1 MKILIVSQGPDGGGI
16 HKSLTTLLARLAD
29 MENVEA
35 DVLLWRKPP
44 SIPEEIVYT
53 RNITSLEGLH
63 GVKSFANCSSAG
75 DFLRYGLFRAL
86 RPAGMETLCFHKPS
100 KSYDIAIAYSQMGYS
115 PHYVIDKVEAAKK
128 ILFFHHGSYDY
139 SGYRRRLDA
148 AYFKRFD
155 RIATMSRANA
165 EMLSTHFPGISNK
178 ISIVGN
184 FINVDNILKLGQ
196 EKIAENASDTPVLT
210 TVARLS
216 PEKGIAKAL
225 DAALILKKKGY
236 HFRWTFIGDGPS
248 RNDCEAFISANG
260 LDNECRIAGF
270 KANPYAYIAAS
281 DIYVQPSEVESYSLT
296 IREAAL
302 FRKTIVA
309 TSIPAIEEAR
319 DEINGL
325 ITTAP
330 TPESLADTLAGL
342 LDNIEDVREGRYSAS
357 YSSEPNIKSERQ
369 VKDLL
374 GI

>member
-16 HKSLTTLLARLAD
+16 HKSLTALLARLAD
-29 MENVEA
+29 MEKVEA

-53 RNITSLEGLH
+53 RNITPLEGLH

-115 PHYVIDKVEAAKK
+115 PHYVIDKVKAEKK

-216 PEKGIAKAL
+216 GVGAVVISPSISSRASSMAGIDVATMV
-225 DAALILKKKGY
+225 
-236 HFRWTFIGDGPS
+236 FRN
-248 RNDCEAFISANG
+248 R
-260 LDNECRIAGF
+260 
-270 KANPYAYIAAS
+270 AAS
-281 DIYVQPSEVESYSLT
+281 RIVSEYDSTSDGWTYMS
-296 IREAAL
+296 EA
-302 FRKTIVA
+302 
-309 TSIPAIEEAR
+309 
-319 DEINGL
+319 EI
-325 ITTAP
+325 
-330 TPESLADTLAGL
+330 
-342 LDNIEDVREGRYSAS
+342 
-357 YSSEPNIKSERQ
+357 
-369 VKDLL
+369 
-374 GI
+374 